1 MYNKH
6 YNFGC
11 WVIYQVVVWCR
22 KASVN
27 VAKSCGHHPMSLNLS
42 RGSPVEALSLFLT
55 LSLSNEIEQKV
66 KVTIPKIEHLTEV
79 HFSCN

>member
-1 MYNKH
+1 VY
-6 YNFGC
+6 FGC

-42 RGSPVEALSLFLT
+42 RGSPVEAH
-55 LSLSNEIEQKV
+55 SLSPMKLKQKKV
-66 KVTIPKIEHLTEV
+66 KVTIPEK
-79 HFSCN
+79 